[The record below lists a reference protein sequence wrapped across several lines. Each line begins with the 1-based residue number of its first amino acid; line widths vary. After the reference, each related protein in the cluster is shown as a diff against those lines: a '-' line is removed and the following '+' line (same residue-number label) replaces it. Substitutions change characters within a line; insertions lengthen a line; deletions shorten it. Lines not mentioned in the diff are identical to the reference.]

1 MLKKLLNLILNNEEI
16 IKEVDLDDIEQFLK
30 SVHSKKI
37 EYLTFKTVNVQ
48 ETKNSDGSLRVIAI
62 ASTDSIDRGMDIV
75 IPTGIKTTNI
85 KNGMIPMLLQHD
97 HDLIIGGWDKW
108 YVKDNKFV
116 VEGTFLNPQTDWQK
130 DAFEKVKSKVLNG
143 ISIGFIIDKVGF
155 EGEVRILQEIELL
168 EVSIV
173 TIPMNQDCYIVEVS
187 EVKTADISQ
196 TETKSAESE
205 EVQSTSEPVVSPDP
219 DDSNPTP
226 SEEQPVVNE
235 EVVKLQN
242 EITQLKE
249 KISALES
256 EIADYEAVI
265 EDTAVEVEELLKAK
279 RGLYEK

>member
-16 IKEVDLDDIEQFLK
+16 IKEVNLEDIEQFLK
-30 SVHSKKI
+30 SVQSKKI

-48 ETKNSDGSLRVIAI
+48 ETKNSDGSLRVVAI
-62 ASTDSIDRGMDIV
+62 ASTDSVDRGMDIV

-108 YVKDNKFV
+108 YVKDNQFI
-116 VEGTFLNPQTDWQK
+116 VEGTFLSPQTEWQK

-155 EGEVRILQEIELL
+155 EAEVRILQEIELL

-187 EVKTADISQ
+187 EVKNTNNSQ
-196 TETKSAESE
+196 TETKSNESE
-205 EVQSTSEPVVSPDP
+205 EVQTTTEPAVSPDP
-219 DDSNPTP
+219 ASNKPADVV
-226 SEEQPVVNE
+226 EQPVVNE

-242 EITQLKE
+242 EITQLKD
-249 KISALES
+249 KISALEL
-256 EIADYEAVI
+256 EITDYESVI
-265 EDTAVEVEELLKAK
+265 AETAVEVEELLKAK